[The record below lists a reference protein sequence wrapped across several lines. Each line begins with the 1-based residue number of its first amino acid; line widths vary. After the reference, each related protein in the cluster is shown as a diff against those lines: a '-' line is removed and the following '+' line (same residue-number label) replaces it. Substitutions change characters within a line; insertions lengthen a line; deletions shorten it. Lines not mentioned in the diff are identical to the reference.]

1 MSCKFQLYTAGS
13 MEFYHSIDCI
23 ISLGITENYVM
34 FILKKVVLTLKGA

>member
-23 ISLGITENYVM
+23 ISLGITEKYVM

>member
-34 FILKKVVLTLKGA
+34 FYTEKLVLTLKGA